1 MTRLLSGL
9 LSPPLSK
16 YTREDDISAVRLLN
30 ATLLIIGVLAP
41 IVTITL
47 SILQGNG
54 LFSLSS
60 SIGLFVAALMV
71 AMRIL
76 LERGYLELVSWMTT
90 ITLQVSITGT
100 LFLFNGVRDSSAMT
114 LVVVIVIASLLL
126 RDRRS
131 IALVTAVTVM
141 GIVTVYV
148 GELVGIVQYEPQPLD
163 ISFAMGYVVS
173 FVLVGILLDIAI
185 SNLNQAL
192 ARARASERDL
202 AQVNDKLEALNRDLE
217 ARVAARTRALE
228 LSADI
233 SRRLST
239 ILDQEEL
246 VHTVVD
252 QVQRAF
258 NYYHVHIYLLDED
271 GQLLRMM
278 GGSGD
283 AGSIML
289 ARGHTIPWG
298 HGLVGRA
305 AETALPVV
313 IPDVS
318 KEPGWLPNQLLPE
331 TRSEVAVPIVRRGQV
346 LGVLDVQHNVV
357 RGLGPEDAEMLQA
370 ISNQVAVALQN
381 ARLFQQTQRRAQREV
396 LLASIAERIYDT
408 ADMDSA
414 LKVTVRELG
423 RALNRHQTGV
433 RLNITEGETS

>member
-30 ATLLIIGVLAP
+30 ATLLIIGALAP

-141 GIVTVYV
+141 GIVTVYI

-163 ISFAMGYVVS
+163 ISFAMGYV
-173 FVLVGILLDIAI
+173 
-185 SNLNQAL
+185 
-192 ARARASERDL
+192 
-202 AQVNDKLEALNRDLE
+202 
-217 ARVAARTRALE
+217 
-228 LSADI
+228 
-233 SRRLST
+233 
-239 ILDQEEL
+239 
-246 VHTVVD
+246 
-252 QVQRAF
+252 
-258 NYYHVHIYLLDED
+258 
-271 GQLLRMM
+271 
-278 GGSGD
+278 
-283 AGSIML
+283 
-289 ARGHTIPWG
+289 
-298 HGLVGRA
+298 
-305 AETALPVV
+305 
-313 IPDVS
+313 
-318 KEPGWLPNQLLPE
+318 
-331 TRSEVAVPIVRRGQV
+331 
-346 LGVLDVQHNVV
+346 
-357 RGLGPEDAEMLQA
+357 
-370 ISNQVAVALQN
+370 
-381 ARLFQQTQRRAQREV
+381 
-396 LLASIAERIYDT
+396 
-408 ADMDSA
+408 
-414 LKVTVRELG
+414 
-423 RALNRHQTGV
+423 
-433 RLNITEGETS
+433 

>member
-30 ATLLIIGVLAP
+30 ATLLIVGILAP
-41 IVTITL
+41 IVTISL

-71 AMRIL
+71 GMRIL
-76 LERGYLELVSWMTT
+76 LERGYLQMVSWMTT
-90 ITLQVSITGT
+90 MTLQMTITGT
-100 LFLFNGVRDSSAMT
+100 LFLFNGVRDSSAMA

-126 RDRRS
+126 RNRRS
-131 IALVTAVTVM
+131 IALVTGLTVL
-141 GIVTVYV
+141 GILAVYV
-148 GELVGIVQYEPQPLD
+148 GELVGIVQYEPLPLD
-163 ISFAMGYVVS
+163 VSFALGYVISFI
-173 FVLVGILLDIAI
+173 LVGILLDIAI
-185 SNLNQAL
+185 TNLNQAL
-192 ARARASERDL
+192 ARARASEQDL
-202 AQVNDKLEALNRDLE
+202 AQVNSELETLNQDLE

-246 VHTVVD
+246 VHTVVE

-258 NYYHVHIYLLDED
+258 NYYHVHIYLLDAHGEN
-271 GQLLRMM
+271 LRMV

-283 AGSIML
+283 AGRIML

-318 KEPGWLPNQLLPE
+318 REPGWLPNQLLPE
-331 TRSEVAVPIVRRGQV
+331 TRSEIAVPIVRRGQV
-346 LGVLDVQHNVV
+346 LGVLDVQHNVE
-357 RGLGPEDAEMLQA
+357 RGLGQEDAELLQT

-381 ARLFQQTQRRAQREV
+381 ARLFQQTQRQAQREM

-408 ADMDSA
+408 PDMDSA

-423 RALNRHQTGV
+423 RALNKNQTGV
-433 RLNITEGETS
+433 RLNIAERKPL